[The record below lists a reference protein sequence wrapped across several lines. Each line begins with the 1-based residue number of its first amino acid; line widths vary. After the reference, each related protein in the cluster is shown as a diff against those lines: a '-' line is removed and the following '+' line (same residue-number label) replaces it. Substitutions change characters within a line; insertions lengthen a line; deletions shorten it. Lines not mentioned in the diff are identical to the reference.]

1 MGGGYDRKQAS
12 CKNQCVTDNEGDGAH
27 IDFKFWENMYCP
39 VFFYIPVDM
48 LELSKNIIFC
58 SVGVYQFF
66 QVVTKFLQ

>member
-1 MGGGYDRKQAS
+1 
-12 CKNQCVTDNEGDGAH
+12 
-27 IDFKFWENMYCP
+27 MYCP